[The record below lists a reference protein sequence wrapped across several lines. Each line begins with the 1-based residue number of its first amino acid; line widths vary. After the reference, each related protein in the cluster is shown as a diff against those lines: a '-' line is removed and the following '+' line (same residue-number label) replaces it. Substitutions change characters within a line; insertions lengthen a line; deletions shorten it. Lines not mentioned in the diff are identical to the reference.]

1 MAAKYEILAA
11 QLRRL
16 CTRMKRR
23 GETKLPSETELAAQT
38 GNSRQTI
45 RHALRMLEEEGLIGR
60 VRGSGTYLSD
70 EGEKKAARVAVLVS
84 SADTYLYPQLIR
96 DIEAVCHT
104 EGLQTAVFPT
114 GNEVMKEREVLQSL
128 LRDLPAGIL
137 MEAAKSALP
146 SPNLDLLSAMERHGI
161 PLVFLS
167 APLPVPGSAP
177 CIRADNEGGAG
188 MLVRYLLGKGRRR
201 IGGIFR
207 SDELQSTER
216 YQGFISELIRSSCPV
231 DENAILWYDTEDQRH
246 LLREPDRLPER
257 INLSRLSDCDALVC
271 CNDEIAYHLIRHLL
285 KAGVRVPEDMA
296 VVSFDN
302 SHYCLLSPVS
312 ITSLTHEKHQP
323 GRAAA
328 EALLNLINEKSARS
342 ARLSWTLR
350 ERASG

>member
-1 MAAKYEILAA
+1 
-11 QLRRL
+11 
-16 CTRMKRR
+16 MKR
-23 GETKLPSETELAAQT
+23 
-38 GNSRQTI
+38 
-45 RHALRMLEEEGLIGR
+45 
-60 VRGSGTYLSD
+60 
-70 EGEKKAARVAVLVS
+70 EKKLHG

-96 DIEAVCHT
+96 DIEAVCQT

-167 APLPVPGSAP
+167 APLPVPGGTP

-216 YQGFISELIRSSCPV
+216 YQGFVSELIRSGCPV

-271 CNDEIAYHLIRHLL
+271 SNDEIAYHLIRHLL

-323 GRAAA
+323 GKAAA

>member
-1 MAAKYEILAA
+1 
-11 QLRRL
+11 
-16 CTRMKRR
+16 
-23 GETKLPSETELAAQT
+23 
-38 GNSRQTI
+38 
-45 RHALRMLEEEGLIGR
+45 MLI
-60 VRGSGTYLSD
+60 
-70 EGEKKAARVAVLVS
+70 
-84 SADTYLYPQLIR
+84 
-96 DIEAVCHT
+96 
-104 EGLQTAVFPT
+104 
-114 GNEVMKEREVLQSL
+114 
-128 LRDLPAGIL
+128 
-137 MEAAKSALP
+137 
-146 SPNLDLLSAMERHGI
+146 
-161 PLVFLS
+161 
-167 APLPVPGSAP
+167 
-177 CIRADNEGGAG
+177 
-188 MLVRYLLGKGRRR
+188 RYLLGKGRRR

-216 YQGFISELIRSSCPV
+216 YQGFVSELIRSGCPV

-257 INLSRLSDCDALVC
+257 FDLTRLSGCDALVC

-285 KAGVRVPEDMA
+285 KAGVRVPEDIA